1 MKPIHLFFILSLFF
15 VFDVSLANSYYCG
28 DLICQF
34 NKSTMVNQKLEKA
47 QECINKRN
55 FTAAKNYISGA
66 LKLDP
71 NNSKAKELLA
81 ICNNEGNQKV
91 SSSSNSHK
99 SNLSKSSPELKASK
113 TNLSFSAD
121 GGTETIN
128 ISGQTDWS
136 ITVWPEGWG
145 HLTRNGNTLTLR
157 VDKNSSS
164 SSRSDSFF
172 IKAGTKE
179 LKVSIS
185 QNGSKATPYLALSK
199 TSLSFTSYGG
209 TETISISSNNPWKI
223 KVNVASWVHITS
235 SGNTLTIKI
244 DNNTTSSQRS
254 DYFVIE
260 AGGEEKRVYIKQ
272 SGRYS
277 NTSTNSSP
285 SSTYYPP
292 YTNTYSSYSTNS
304 SYTNTYSSYRK
315 SYDRFF
321 MVEYQYCGDTTPYGL
336 LLGGGYRQGVYG
348 AFRLKFGDG
357 ILEELYDSYFNDYDD
372 SSSTRSNGIICGGY
386 LVRPFEWMIFNVGG
400 GIAIYDIE
408 AEKRGKSGS
417 DIGAIIDAGL
427 MLKIDWLVLHV
438 GYQKTFT
445 EFDGSSIV
453 LGIGFAL

>member
-1 MKPIHLFFILSLFF
+1 MKPIHLFLVLSLFT

-55 FTAAKNYISGA
+55 FTAAKNYITGA

-91 SSSSNSHK
+91 SSSSNNKK
-99 SNLSKSSPELKASK
+99 SNISKSSPEPKASK

-121 GGTETIN
+121 GGTETIT
-128 ISGQTDWS
+128 ITGSSDWS
-136 ITVWPEGWG
+136 ISVWPEGWG

-157 VDKNSSS
+157 VDKNHSS

-172 IKAGTKE
+172 IKSGTKE

-185 QNGSKATPYLALSK
+185 QNGSTATPYLTLSK

-209 TETISISSNNPWKI
+209 TETISIRSNNTWRI

-244 DNNTTSSQRS
+244 DENTTSSQRS

-272 SGRYS
+272 SGRS
-277 NTSTNSSP
+277 NTSTYSSY
-285 SSTYYPP
+285 STYYPP
-292 YTNTYSSYSTNS
+292 YTNTYSSHSTNS
-304 SYTNTYSSYRK
+304 SYSNTYSSYRK

-321 MVEYQYCGDTTPYGL
+321 IVEYQYCGDATPYGL
-336 LLGGGYRQGVYG
+336 LLGGGYRQGVYS

-357 ILEELYDSYFNDYDD
+357 FFEDLYEYSYDD
-372 SSSTRSNGIICGGY
+372 SGNTRMNGVICGGY

-400 GIAIYDIE
+400 GIAIYDYE
-408 AEKRGKSGS
+408 AEMKGKSGS

-445 EFDGSSIV
+445 EFDGTSIV
-453 LGIGFAL
+453 LGLGFAL